1 MLKHR
6 LCLLVSFQVNK
17 TSRTSVTAILSRLF
31 GYAATGAGRS
41 RRRPCILSAAC
52 IRAGRAT
59 LLAIAVLGPSAC
71 AGMDGIA
78 QVGHTTY
85 NVEKLGHG
93 AYSVR
98 TRIIGPIGDADRA
111 KADNIQAATKYCTKK
126 GLAMTAIS
134 DKGSGG
140 LAPEDTL
147 TFRCERPAN
156 TV

>member
-1 MLKHR
+1 MLKR
-6 LCLLVSFQVNK
+6 KLCFRVSLQVNK
-17 TSRTSVTAILSRLF
+17 TSKTSIAAVLARFF
-31 GYAATGAGRS
+31 GDATTGAGRF
-41 RRRPCILSAAC
+41 RRRPCIPNATC
-52 IRAGRAT
+52 IRAGRIT
-59 LLAIAVLGPSAC
+59 LLAIAALGPSAC

-98 TRIIGPIGDADRA
+98 TRIIGPIGDADHA

-126 GLAMTAIS
+126 GLAMTATS

-147 TFRCERPAN
+147 TFRCERPAKPI
-156 TV
+156 